1 MEPCVGGRRPPFFA
15 RARPRSS
22 ARHEEVIVLGSLIP
36 LIAQQDTGGS
46 AVSFLI
52 PLVLMGGV
60 FYFLL
65 IRPQQRR
72 QRQQRE
78 LIQSVDVG
86 DEVLTIGGIYG
97 TVRRIT
103 DEEVTVEVAPGVEMR
118 FLKSAIARK
127 LTFDEDSYDESDQEG
142 AGDQQ

>member
-1 MEPCVGGRRPPFFA
+1 
-15 RARPRSS
+15 
-22 ARHEEVIVLGSLIP
+22 VLGSLIP

-103 DEEVTVEVAPGVEMR
+103 DDEVSLEVSPGVEMR
-118 FLKSAIARK
+118 CLKSAIARK
-127 LTFDEDSYDESDQEG
+127 LTFDEDSYDESGQEG

>member
-1 MEPCVGGRRPPFFA
+1 M
-15 RARPRSS
+15 
-22 ARHEEVIVLGSLIP
+22 LGSLIP
-36 LIAQQDTGGS
+36 LIAQQDGGGS
-46 AVSFLI
+46 AIGLLL

-97 TVRRIT
+97 TVRRIA
-103 DEEVTVEVAPGVEMR
+103 DDEVTIEVAPGVEMR

-127 LTFDEDSYDESDQEG
+127 LTFDDEVMDDGSSQEG
-142 AGDQQ
+142 TGDQR